1 MVARMTLPERIGIIG
16 VGAIG
21 RAIAGHVA
29 RAGFE
34 LWIAGRQG
42 PAALEGYARGLGPR
56 VAAVTVKEAASSDM
70 VVLAVP
76 WAALPAAAAEVP
88 SWQGRVVVDP
98 SNALVLPD
106 FRAADLG
113 GRLSSA
119 IVAELV
125 PGARLVK
132 AFNTLDAATLAADPR
147 RGTGRRVLFLSGDD
161 AAAKA
166 MVASV
171 IEATG
176 FFPVDLGTLERGAPL
191 QQFPGGP
198 LATLDLLRL
207 DP

>member
-1 MVARMTLPERIGIIG
+1 MTLPERIGIIG
-16 VGAIG
+16 MGAIG
-21 RAIAGHVA
+21 KAIAGHVA

-34 LWIAGRQG
+34 LWIAGSRG
-42 PAALEGYARGLGPR
+42 PAALDGLARSLGPR
-56 VAAVTVKEAASSDM
+56 VAAVGVQEAATADL

-76 WAALPAAAAEVP
+76 WAALPAVAAEVP
-88 SWQGRVVVDP
+88 SWAGRIVVDP

-119 IVAELV
+119 IVAELL

-132 AFNTLDAATLAADPR
+132 AFNTLDAAKLAADPR
-147 RGTGRRVLFLSGDD
+147 QAGGRRVLFLSGDD

-166 MVASV
+166 TVAGV
-171 IEATG
+171 MEAMG
-176 FFPVDLGTLERGAPL
+176 FFPVDLGSLEHGAPL

-198 LATLDLLRL
+198 LATLDLIRREA
-207 DP
+207 